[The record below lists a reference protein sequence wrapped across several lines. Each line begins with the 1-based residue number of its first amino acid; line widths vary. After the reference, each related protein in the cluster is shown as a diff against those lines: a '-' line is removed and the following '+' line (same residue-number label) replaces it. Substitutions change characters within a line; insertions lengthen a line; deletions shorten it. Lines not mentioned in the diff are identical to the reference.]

1 MHNPLGPGSAY
12 SLLFDEAPCV
22 GLGLPEVAQAIYAG
36 NWYLPPAHADRP
48 YTFTN
53 FVASHDGRISFV
65 EPGRSGGG
73 AVSRHSPYD
82 TWLMGLIRAR
92 ADAILTG
99 AGTIQVARRHLWT
112 PTQAF
117 AADARFFADLRQA
130 EGRTPLPLLVVVTSR
145 GDLPPDAAALRGDP
159 QPVLIATTP
168 AGATRAYARLGERP
182 GVRYHI
188 SRGEMVDLVTLCAD
202 LHRHMGVR
210 SLLSEGGATIY
221 GTLVAQRLVDEI
233 FLTNSPIII
242 GSPPGRPPRPSLIE
256 GVGFS
261 PDDPPRLRLLSLR
274 RAGDYLFQ
282 RLALV

>member
-1 MHNPLGPGSAY
+1 MNPIGPGSAY
-12 SLLFDEAPCV
+12 TLLFDDAPHLGV
-22 GLGLPEVAQAIYAG
+22 GLPEAAQAIYAS

-53 FVASHDGRISFV
+53 FVASHDGRISFA

-73 AVSRHSPYD
+73 AVSRCAPHD
-82 TWLMGLIRAR
+82 TWLMGLLRAR

-99 AGTIQVARRHLWT
+99 AGTLQVARRHLWT

-117 AADARFFADLRQA
+117 SADAQFFADLRLA
-130 EGRTPLPLLVVVTSR
+130 EGRTPIPLLVVVTSS
-145 GDLPPDAAALRGDP
+145 GDLPANAAALRGDP

-168 AGATRAYARLGERP
+168 AGATRAYTRLGERP
-182 GVRYHI
+182 GVSYHI
-188 SRGEMVDLVTLCAD
+188 SRSETVDLIGLCAD
-202 LHRHMGVR
+202 LRQHMGVR
-210 SLLSEGGATIY
+210 SLLSEGGAMIY
-221 GTLVAQRLVDEI
+221 GTLVAQRLLDET

-282 RLALV
+282 RLALL